1 MSKEEQNKIDYMVIC
16 VNEFAERFLM
26 NYKDAFNYLHKYN
39 AIRFLNENYAI
50 EHTLSIED
58 AIDDISI
65 IAKNNGGNLI

>member
-16 VNEFAERFLM
+16 VNEFAEKFLM

-39 AIRFLNENYAI
+39 AIRFLNENYTI

-58 AIDDISI
+58 AIEDISL
-65 IAKNNGGNLI
+65 IAKNNGGHLI